1 MIKVGDHE
9 MTSVSRRSREKK
21 RKKSKN
27 KEFMDAALDAFVR
40 DQSLQKWNEVQ
51 GLKAGA
57 EIEQKEALESS
68 SEFFEKGPYREIWK
82 RWWKDKV
89 IETVHDNHEHLYS
102 KIENAVRGAVFEER
116 ELRMQQMELLLEDSY
131 EYKEFIARQM
141 NHLLHEAGGDIE
153 EEI

>member
-1 MIKVGDHE
+1 MKE
-9 MTSVSRRSREKK
+9 MRREKRSKK
-21 RKKSKN
+21 RGKSKN

-57 EIEQKEALESS
+57 EVDQKEAVKSS
-68 SEFFEKGPYREIWK
+68 SEFFEKGPYREIWQ
-82 RWWKDKV
+82 RWWQDSV
-89 IETVHDNHEHLYS
+89 IETAHNNHEHLFA
-102 KIENAVRGAVFEER
+102 KIENAVRGAVLEER
-116 ELRMQQMELLLEDSY
+116 ELRKQQPDSLLEDSY

-153 EEI
+153 EDI